1 MAKVMFTISYEIKP
15 DMRDAYVALAKA
27 MREHLAGAKG
37 KDYKIFEQKGKKNSF
52 SEVFICNSMEEFDR
66 LEDDHDETTEQ
77 LVQQLETMLAGGK
90 MKYTTLVEFDHE

>member
-15 DMRDAYVALAKA
+15 DMREAYVALSKA
-27 MREHLAGAKG
+27 MKEHLATSKG
-37 KDYKIFEQKGKKNSF
+37 KDYKIYEQKGRKNSF

-66 LEDDHDETTEQ
+66 LEDDHDEKTEE

-90 MKYTTLVEFDHE
+90 MKYTTLIELNHD